1 MFISIHPVHV
11 ASFLFIRD
19 HFGTQL
25 DEKLETP
32 EQTQSFKKK
41 KKSSAKTDIQ
51 LVFIN

>member
-1 MFISIHPVHV
+1 MFISIHPVHI
-11 ASFLFIRD
+11 ASFLFMRD

-32 EQTQSFKKK
+32 EQTQSLQK